1 MSSWP
6 PPERP
11 RAQVSQL
18 PYTPG
23 LDGLRALAVVAVMV
37 YHANHEWL
45 SGGFLGVEVFFVIS
59 GYLITLLM
67 IGEHERVGKVRL
79 GQFWKRRFRR
89 LLPALFVMMGA
100 LALYLAIAYRRP
112 QGRTRGDFLG
122 GVFYGSN
129 WYQIVVGQSY
139 TAVEAFAPLRHLWSL
154 AVEEQFYLIWPLVM
168 VLILRKG
175 RERLPRIGL
184 WLAAMSAAIA
194 VAVAVLF
201 VGGDVA
207 DECGTGATHGYATVF
222 GRCININ
229 DALYL
234 STFTRA
240 GGLMLG
246 AALAMLWRPG
256 ALMRGPLRN
265 KSRVLDI
272 CALAGL
278 VGLGV
283 LIFNLSISGSGNS
296 FGSRYN
302 PWLFRGG
309 LFFTGLTTLAIIAA
323 VVHRRSVIGRILGN
337 PLFNWIGTRS
347 YGLYLYH
354 WPIYQIIRKFAGVPL
369 TISQFIV
376 AMAITV
382 PITEISYRLIETPI
396 RLGRLGR
403 WLRGEQRVRSGRA
416 GRTRRRAIVLV
427 ATMSAAIGFA
437 GVSLAVARNLCVGDV
452 ECSIQEAQNL
462 AAAAPTRGPVAAPG
476 TGLTATVPARP
487 TTTVADAAGDGADSA
502 DDTASDASVAVAS
515 ATTPPSGPTSD
526 ASATTGPVDQTSTTV
541 LIAGPPVVTEITAT
555 PTSVTG
561 TTAATTAPPTDTAAP
576 GDSTAPAETT
586 PPTPATIPGT
596 PGIQPVA
603 LGESVMLGAITNL
616 QAGGFFVDALKGR
629 QGPDMAALVETMR
642 ANNLLGDVVVIQ
654 IGTNGSISS
663 DDLNRIM
670 AQLPPNLTSKVVF
683 LTVHVPKKWQDGNNL
698 LILDLPAHYSN
709 VTVVDWNFASMGTNL
724 CSDGTHIACGGG
736 AAQYYTNLIFDAIGR
751 SDLDR

>member
-6 PPERP
+6 PPQRP

-23 LDGLRALAVVAVMV
+23 LDGLRALAVAAVMV

-67 IGEHERVGKVRL
+67 IGEHERLGKVQL

-139 TAVEAFAPLRHLWSL
+139 TAAEAFAPLRHLWSL

-175 RERLPRIGL
+175 RQRLPRVGL
-184 WLAAMSAAIA
+184 WLAGISGAIA

-201 VGGDVA
+201 VSGDVA
-207 DECGTGATHGYATVF
+207 DECGTGPTHGYATVF

-246 AALAMLWRPG
+246 AALAMLWRPR
-256 ALMRGPLRN
+256 ALMRGPMRN
-265 KSRVLDI
+265 KSRWLDAF
-272 CALAGL
+272 ALLGL

-309 LFFTGLTTLAIIAA
+309 LFLTGLTTLAIIAA
-323 VVHRRSVIGRILGN
+323 VVHRRSLVGRILGN
-337 PLFNWIGTRS
+337 PLLNWIGTRS

-354 WPIYQIIRKFAGVPL
+354 WPIYQIIRKQAGVQL
-369 TISQFIV
+369 TTRQFLV
-376 AMAITV
+376 AMLITV

-403 WLRGEQRVRSGRA
+403 WLRGEQRIRTGRA

-427 ATMSAAIGFA
+427 ATLSAAIGFA

-452 ECSIQEAQNL
+452 ECSIQEAQNA
-462 AAAAPTRGPVAAPG
+462 AAAAPGPVGAPG
-476 TGLTATVPARP
+476 TVPSVTVPARP
-487 TTTVADAAGDGADSA
+487 TTTTSA
-502 DDTASDASVAVAS
+502 DDTSDDSVLTATSEQASEATAVA
-515 ATTPPSGPTSD
+515 TSD
-526 ASATTGPVDQTSTTV
+526 ATGSGSPTTLPPDQTSTTV
-541 LIAGPPVVTEITAT
+541 LIAGPPVVTE
-555 PTSVTG
+555 TSAV
-561 TTAATTAPPTDTAAP
+561 ATTVPATTVPAAPPETVAP
-576 GDSTAPAETT
+576 GDTTPGETT

-596 PGIQPVA
+596 PQIQPVA

-616 QAGGFFVDALKGR
+616 QNGGFFVDALKGR
-629 QGPDMAALVETMR
+629 QGPAMAELVETMR
-642 ANNLLGDVVVIQ
+642 ANNQLGDVVVIQ
-654 IGTNGSISS
+654 IGTNGSISW
-663 DDLNRIM
+663 DDLTRIM
-670 AQLPPNLTSKVVF
+670 AQLPPNLTSRVVF

-698 LILDLPAHYSN
+698 LIQALPDHYSN
-709 VTVVDWNFASMGTNL
+709 VTIVDWNFASMGTKL

-736 AAQYYTNLIFDAIGR
+736 AAQYYANLIFDAIGR
-751 SDLDR
+751 PDLDR

>member
-6 PPERP
+6 PPQRP

-67 IGEHERVGKVRL
+67 IGEHERLGKVHL

-139 TAVEAFAPLRHLWSL
+139 TAAEAFAPLRHLWSL

-175 RERLPRIGL
+175 RERLPRVGL
-184 WLAAMSAAIA
+184 WLAGTSAAIA

-201 VGGDVA
+201 VSGDVA
-207 DECGTGATHGYATVF
+207 DECGPGATHGYATVF

-229 DALYL
+229 DTLYL

-265 KSRVLDI
+265 KSRFLD
-272 CALAGL
+272 AFAFLGL

-309 LFFTGLTTLAIIAA
+309 LFLTGLTTVAVIAA
-323 VVHRRSVIGRILGN
+323 VVHRRSFIGRVLGN

-354 WPIYQIIRKFAGVPL
+354 WPIYQIIRKFAGVQL
-369 TISQFIV
+369 TVKQFIV
-376 AMAITV
+376 AMLITV
-382 PITEISYRLIETPI
+382 PITEISYRVIETPI
-396 RLGRLGR
+396 RLGRLSR
-403 WLRGEQRVRSGRA
+403 WLRGEQRIRSGRA
-416 GRTRRRAIVLV
+416 ARTRRRAIVMV
-427 ATMSAAIGFA
+427 ATLSAAIGFA

-452 ECSIQEAQNL
+452 ECSIQEAQHA
-462 AAAAPTRGPVAAPG
+462 AAAAPGPVAAPN
-476 TGLTATVPARP
+476 TVVSVTVPHRP
-487 TTTVADAAGDGADSA
+487 TTTTAADGS
-502 DDTASDASVAVAS
+502 ASDASIPTPT
-515 ATTPPSGPTSD
+515 TTPVSVATSD
-526 ASATTGPVDQTSTTV
+526 ATSGGSPTTAAADPTSTTA
-541 LIAGPPVVTEITAT
+541 LIAGPPVVTE
-555 PTSVTG
+555 
-561 TTAATTAPPTDTAAP
+561 TTAPTAPPETTVAPTAAPPANTAAP
-576 GDSTAPAETT
+576 GDTVAPGDTTPVATT

-596 PGIQPVA
+596 PQIQPVA

-616 QAGGFFVDALKGR
+616 QNGGFFVDALKGR
-629 QGPDMAALVETMR
+629 QGPAMAELVETMR
-642 ANNLLGDVVVIQ
+642 ANSQLGDVVVIQ
-654 IGTNGSISS
+654 IGTNGAISW
-663 DDLNRIM
+663 DDLTRIM

-698 LILDLPAHYSN
+698 LIQDLPAHYPN
-709 VTVVDWNFASMGTNL
+709 VTVVDWNFASMGTTL

-736 AAQYYTNLIFDAIGR
+736 AAQYYSNLIFDAIGR
-751 SDLDR
+751 PDLDR